1 MSYLNQMYGR
11 KPQSALTQSPDKNP
25 NRVSGGLKA
34 QGGDHFTMVAENG
47 MEQQIPTQRYV
58 QSLEEQSRKQRAAIT
73 VLERKLT
80 RCETA
85 IEQLKGMI
93 RPSYAYV
100 QIFYAQLV

>member
-1 MSYLNQMYGR
+1 MNYLAKMYSR
-11 KPQSALTQSPDKNP
+11 SKQAVESSSSDKNP

-34 QGGDHFTMVAENG
+34 QGGDHFTMIAENG
-47 MEQQIPTQRYV
+47 LEQQIPTQRYV

-85 IEQLKGMI
+85 IEQLKGMV
-93 RPSYAYV
+93 RQQP
-100 QIFYAQLV
+100 

>member
-1 MSYLNQMYGR
+1 MNYLARMYSR
-11 KPQSALTQSPDKNP
+11 KKPTPESSSSNKNP

-34 QGGDHFTMVAENG
+34 QGGDHFTMIAENG
-47 MEQQIPTQRYV
+47 LEQQIPTQRYV

-85 IEQLKGMI
+85 IEQLKGMV
-93 RPSYAYV
+93 RPS
-100 QIFYAQLV
+100 